1 MARDGGLGILVALGL
16 GGLGTAAYLLLR
28 PRSALT
34 ASSLPR
40 RDETPRG
47 ARKSFLAVDGERV
60 LIFGDSL
67 SHPGS
72 DAGPTIIDINGDPGS
87 ASSSAP
93 GAVLGARLLAGTD
106 TGGQR
111 AQAVRLNA
119 RVGRSARSFLFR
131 EDGASLLARDK
142 AWKPTKVIVMLG
154 TNDIDR
160 GIGVTALAQTKDALG
175 QIRDMYRG
183 LGAEVVAIGPPA
195 YRNPKYTKSAPA
207 MLAAIR
213 EVFGADRVLDAQPLT
228 SGAAR
233 SKDGVHFTQA
243 GAALAGK
250 QLAQALTASAGGS
263 GFGGGWSGGGAGS
276 SW

>member
-1 MARDGGLGILVALGL
+1 MARDGNIGFLVVLGL
-16 GGLGTAAYLLLR
+16 GGLGAAAYLLLR
-28 PRSALT
+28 PRPASAS
-34 ASSLPR
+34 AGRPGGGAPR
-40 RDETPRG
+40 AGT
-47 ARKSFLAVDGERV
+47 SFLAVDGERI
-60 LIFGDSL
+60 LIVGDSL

-72 DAGPTIIDINGDPGS
+72 DTGPTIIDLDGDPGS

-106 TGGQR
+106 TSGQR
-111 AQAVRLNA
+111 ANAVRLNA

-131 EDGASLLARDK
+131 EDAASLIARDK

-160 GIGVTALAQTKDALG
+160 GVGATALGQTKDALA
-175 QIRDMYRG
+175 QIRDMYRAM
-183 LGAEVVAIGPPA
+183 GAEVVAIGPPA
-195 YRNPKYTKSAPA
+195 FRNAKYTRGAPA
-207 MLAAIR
+207 MLAALR
-213 EVFGADRVLDAQPLT
+213 DVFGADRVLDAQPLT

-233 SKDGVHFTQA
+233 SDDGVHFTQA

-250 QLAQALTASAGGS
+250 QLAQALTAGGNS
-263 GFGGGWSGGGAGS
+263 GFIGVGAGP

>member
-1 MARDGGLGILVALGL
+1 MGMLVLLGL
-16 GGLGTAAYLLLR
+16 GGLGAVAYLLLR
-28 PRSALT
+28 PQSASA
-34 ASSLPR
+34 ASLGSPR
-40 RDETPRG
+40 EESRG

-72 DAGPTIIDINGDPGS
+72 DTGPTIIDLDGDPGS

-93 GAVLGARLLAGTD
+93 GAVLGARLLAGAD

-111 AQAVRLNA
+111 ARAVRLNA
-119 RVGRSARSFLFR
+119 HVGRSARSFLFR

-142 AWKPTKVIVMLG
+142 AWEPTKVIIMLG

-160 GIGVTALAQTKDALG
+160 GMGTTALG
-175 QIRDMYRG
+175 QTMDALKQIRDAYRAMD
-183 LGAEVVAIGPPA
+183 AEVVAIGPPS
-195 YRNPKYTKSAPA
+195 YRNAKYTQSTPA
-207 MLAAIR
+207 MLAAMR

-228 SGAAR
+228 SGAGR
-233 SKDGVHFTQA
+233 SSDGVHFTQA
-243 GAALAGK
+243 GAAIAGQ
-250 QLAQALTASAGGS
+250 QLAQALTATGVRDS

>member
-1 MARDGGLGILVALGL
+1 MPRDGDLGILVVLGL
-16 GGLGTAAYLLLR
+16 GGLGAAAYLLLR
-28 PRSALT
+28 PRSTSA
-34 ASSLPR
+34 AISR
-40 RDETPRG
+40 RDETSG
-47 ARKSFLAVDGERV
+47 ARKFLAVDGERV

-72 DAGPTIIDINGDPGS
+72 DTGPTIIDINGDPGS
-87 ASSSAP
+87 AASSAP

-111 AQAVRLNA
+111 AKAVRLNA
-119 RVGRSARSFLFR
+119 RVGRSAHSFLFR
-131 EDGASLLARDK
+131 EDGASLIARDK

-160 GIGVTALAQTKDALG
+160 GIGATALGQTKDALG
-175 QIRDMYRG
+175 QIRDMYRAMD
-183 LGAEVVAIGPPA
+183 AEVVAIGPPA
-195 YRNPKYTKSAPA
+195 YRNAKYTKSAPA
-207 MLAAIR
+207 MLAAMR

-228 SGAAR
+228 SSATR
-233 SKDGVHFTQA
+233 SSDGVHFTQA

-250 QLAQALTASAGGS
+250 QIAQALTASSRES
-263 GFGGGWSGGGAGS
+263 GFGGGGGGRGRGAGS